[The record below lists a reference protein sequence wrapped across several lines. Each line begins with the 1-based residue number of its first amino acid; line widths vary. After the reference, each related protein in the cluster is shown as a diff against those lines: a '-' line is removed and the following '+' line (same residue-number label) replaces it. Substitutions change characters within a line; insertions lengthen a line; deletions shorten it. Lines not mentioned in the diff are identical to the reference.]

1 VADSSRYP
9 RPASPTASA
18 LSRRPLAAGLIAALV
33 AVGACSAQQEV
44 VPPPAPAAPSAAPD
58 PDPAADAAFRQLERD
73 FDTRLGVYAVD
84 TGSERTLAFRADERF
99 AYASTFKALAAAAVL
114 DKTSPAEL
122 DQVVRY
128 STAELVFWSP
138 ITERNVGTG
147 MSLRD
152 LCDAAVRYSDNT
164 AANLLL
170 RHLGGPAGLDA
181 ALTEIGDDVTR
192 VERWEPELNEAAPG
206 DERDT
211 STPRALAAALRAYTL
226 GDALAED
233 DRAVLTGWLRGNTT
247 GDALIRAGVPD
258 GWVVGD
264 KTGDGS
270 YGTRNDI
277 AVLWPP
283 DRAPVVLAIMSSRDE
298 PEAEHDDALIAKA
311 ADVAVRA
318 LT

>member
-1 VADSSRYP
+1 MADSSRYP
-9 RPASPTASA
+9 RSASPTASA
-18 LSRRPLAAGLIAALV
+18 LSRRLPMAGLIAALV

-44 VPPPAPAAPSAAPD
+44 VTPPASAPPSVASE
-58 PDPAADAAFRQLERD
+58 PDPAVDAAFTQLERD
-73 FDTRLGVYAVD
+73 FDARLGVYAVD
-84 TGSERTLAFRADERF
+84 TGSERTLAFRAEERF

-114 DKTSPAEL
+114 DRTSPAEL

-128 STAELVFWSP
+128 GRADIVEFSP
-138 ITERNVGTG
+138 ITERHVGSG
-147 MSLRD
+147 MTLRD

-164 AANLLL
+164 AGNLLL

-181 ALTEIGDDVTR
+181 ALAEIGDDVTR
-192 VERWEPELNEAAPG
+192 VERWEPELNEAVPG

-211 STPRALAAALRAYTL
+211 STPRALATGLRAYAL

-233 DRAVLTGWLRGNTT
+233 DRAVLTRWLRGNTT

-264 KTGDGS
+264 KTGNGA

-298 PEAEHDDALIAKA
+298 PAAEHDDAIIAKA
-311 ADVAVRA
+311 AEVAVGA
-318 LT
+318 LS